1 LDGIYYAIN
10 SSQSLYHHGVK
21 GMRWGHRRYQNED
34 GSLTPAGREHYKH
47 QIVSNTKVHSR
58 ETKNAAKAIA
68 GAVYGA
74 ELAVGA
80 KTLAQVTAMSVAHIA
95 AMSNPVTA
103 IGMNAVAM
111 ATGLGLGYAARYGIA
126 RAGQKAYMKAARNQG
141 IKQLAKDNVKKDP
154 SKNYKDERKRLKY
167 KANAM
172 VKGSKGF
179 KLPKDP
185 NPSVPKSQRHYSS
198 SGNKKIEDKLY
209 NHGYRPIEEG
219 SSYFGK
225 YSHTGHGYY
234 VDSTYGDRYV
244 KDYIKS
250 ANKTYKDE
258 NRWARKNYKK

>member
-1 LDGIYYAIN
+1 MESYYAIN
-10 SSQSLYHHGVK
+10 TSQSLYHHGVK
-21 GMRWGHRRYQNED
+21 GMRWGRRRYQNED

-47 QIVSNTKVHSR
+47 QVVSNTKVNSK

-80 KTLAQVTAMSVAHIA
+80 KTLSQVTAMSVAHIA

-103 IGMNAVAM
+103 IGMNAVAI
-111 ATGLGLGYAARYGIA
+111 ATGLGLGYAARYGIV

-154 SKNYKDERKRLKY
+154 SKNYKDEKKRLKRIT
-167 KANAM
+167 NVM
-172 VKGSKGF
+172 LDH

-185 NPSVPKSQRHYSS
+185 NPSVPKNQRQYSS
-198 SGNKKIEDKLY
+198 AGNKKIEDKLY
-209 NHGYRPIEEG
+209 DHGYRPIEEG

-234 VDSTYGDRYV
+234 VDSTDGDKYV